1 MNKLKPILFKTNDEC
16 CGCSACETVCPKNAI
31 HFEYNDEGFL
41 YPKVDDNKCIGC
53 LLCERVCAF
62 KNDSNNPI
70 EEKKSIDIYA
80 ARLKE
85 EDDVIKSSS
94 GGLFT
99 ALSDYYLEKN
109 YAVAS
114 CKYIYE
120 TNSVKLSLIVNK
132 ESRNEARGSKYI
144 QAELGESFSDILK
157 YLIENKEKKIMVFG
171 TGCQIAGLD
180 AVLKQKSIRNRAI
193 LIDLICHGTPSS
205 GLWKKY
211 INQIEKENNGKL
223 DYITFKDKRNGWET
237 PSTYAIINGEE
248 VSIKPYADWFY
259 MGWSLRESCYKCP
272 YTKID
277 RNSDMTIGDFWG
289 IKKIAPSFYN
299 KNGVSL
305 VIVHSDEGKKL
316 FESIRNKIDFISS
329 DRENCLQPRLIS
341 PQICPNNRDL
351 FWNDMKNKGLS
362 YCIDNYVE
370 HYDASIK
377 EVIKR
382 KIVNIFNMIKKDI

>member
-1 MNKLKPILFKTNDEC
+1 MNKVKPILFKTNDEC

-41 YPKVDDNKCIGC
+41 YPKVDANKCIGC

-62 KNDSNNPI
+62 KNDTNNPI

-114 CKYIYE
+114 CKYSYE
-120 TNSVKLSLIVNK
+120 TNSVSLFLILDK
-132 ESRNEARGSKYI
+132 KSRNEARGSKYI
-144 QAELGESFSDILK
+144 QAELGESFGNIIA
-157 YLIENKEKKIMVFG
+157 YLNENKDKKIMVFG

-180 AVLKQKSIRNRAI
+180 ILLKQKGLRKRAL

-211 INQIEKENNGKL
+211 INELEKEQKGKL
-223 DYITFKDKRNGWET
+223 DYITFKDKRNGWES

-248 VSIKPYADWFY
+248 TSIKPYSDWFY
-259 MGWSLRESCYKCP
+259 MGWSLRESCYNCP
-272 YTKID
+272 YTRID
-277 RNSDMTIGDFWG
+277 RNSDITIGDYWG
-289 IKKIAPSFYN
+289 IQKYVPSFYH

-305 VIVHSDEGKKL
+305 VIVHSNEGKEL
-316 FESIRNKIDFISS
+316 FNSIKNNIDFISS

-341 PQICPNNRDL
+341 PQIRPNDRDL

-370 HYDASIK
+370 HYEKSFRESFK
-377 EVIKR
+377 Q
-382 KIVNIFNMIKKDI
+382 KIVNFIKLFKK